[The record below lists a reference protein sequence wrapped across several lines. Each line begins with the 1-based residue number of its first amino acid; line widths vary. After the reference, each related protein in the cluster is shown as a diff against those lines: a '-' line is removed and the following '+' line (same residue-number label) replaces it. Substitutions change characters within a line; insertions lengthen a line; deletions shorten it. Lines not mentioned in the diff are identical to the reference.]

1 MTAQKALMLNY
12 YKINL
17 TDLNL
22 LNAIALKALMINY
35 YYIHQNE
42 LKFVNC
48 DSSEGTDVK
57 LLLNKCK

>member
-1 MTAQKALMLNY
+1 MLNY